1 MSHSSHS
8 QEIVRVD
15 SKGRITIP
23 SYMRGELGMQEGS
36 YAAVRINR
44 NDRSLSV
51 NLFAGARA
59 KLVEMR
65 LMIPDRPGALARA
78 ARSLSE
84 LKLDLLASNSRTLKK
99 GDAAEW
105 VVVADISEAGRSPED
120 IRKKVLENRDATSI
134 EVKELSD

>member
-1 MSHSSHS
+1 MAHN

-15 SKGRITIP
+15 SKGRVTIP
-23 SYMRGELGMQEGS
+23 SYMRAELGMQEGS
-36 YAAVRINR
+36 YTAVRINR
-44 NDRSLSV
+44 DDRSLSV

-65 LMIPDRPGALARA
+65 LIIPDRPGALARA

-84 LKLDLLASNSRTLKK
+84 LKLDLLASSSRTLKK
-99 GDAAEW
+99 GDVAEW
-105 VVVADISEAGRSPED
+105 VVVADLSEAGRGIEE
-120 IRKKVLENRDATSI
+120 IRKKVLENRDATSV